1 MKISIFAASLLA
13 LAIVMDSAYAQQGPQ
28 NYTVT
33 VPSQDM
39 VTIMNALSNLPYK
52 DSYGLIARLSQQI
65 QSQNQPEPKS
75 EPPK

>member
-13 LAIVMDSAYAQQGPQ
+13 MAVVMDSASAQQA

-39 VTIMNALSNLPYK
+39 VTIMNAVSAMPYK
-52 DSYGLIARLSQQI
+52 DVYNLIARLSQQI
-65 QSQNQPEPKS
+65 QSQNQ
-75 EPPK
+75 EPPKTEPQK